1 MKPTL
6 VLSIALAL
14 VAGSLAPAF
23 ADDQAKIDATLG
35 RLGRSCKN
43 QVADKFSGVSMAD
56 IQVTVAASLKE
67 SLDSGAMGLKDLQK
81 YGASFNWEVPSQRAA
96 GSCEVN
102 AKGKVTQFVGK

>member
-43 QVADKFSGVSMAD
+43 QVAEKFSGVALV
-56 IQVTVAASLKE
+56 Q
-67 SLDSGAMGLKDLQK
+67 LDSYL
-81 YGASFNWEVPSQRAA
+81 S
-96 GSCEVN
+96 
-102 AKGKVTQFVGK
+102 